1 MTLVSTRQG
10 QHLIKELKN
19 RYEKE
24 WERDGISILFMDAKQ
39 GYIES
44 ALVQAVDVPPNYGLY
59 IEEDL
64 LENILEYLER
74 DAPSEAENLEYYVK
88 EFYPDFAKRYYGQG
102 STA

>member
-1 MTLVSTRQG
+1 MSVRQG
-10 QHLIKELKN
+10 QQLVQELKE
-19 RYEKE
+19 RYEKD

-59 IEEDL
+59 IGEDL
-64 LENILEYLER
+64 LERILEYLKR
-74 DAPSEAENLEYYVK
+74 DAPSEAEDLEDYVK

-102 STA
+102 SAA